1 MASLKEVKSR
11 IGSVTSTQQ
20 ITKAMKMVAAAKL
33 RKSQERIT
41 QMRPFAQK
49 INTILQNLSASGSDQ
64 DAWYAKQREVNKVL
78 IVVVTSDR
86 GLCGSFNSN
95 VIKNTIRVIQENYPT
110 QADKK
115 NVTILS
121 IGKKGLEFFTKRGF
135 NVISDY
141 STLFQS
147 LSFDKVSACSE
158 FIMNAFRKGE
168 YDRVDVV
175 YNQFKNVAT
184 QILMVEQF
192 LPVKPQ
198 ASTKKGPDIDYIF
211 QPNQE
216 EILSGLVPKSLKV
229 QLYKAVL
236 DSNASENGARMTAMD
251 KASENAGE
259 LLKELKLTYNRTRQ
273 AAITK
278 EILEIVGGA
287 EALKAG

>member
-1 MASLKEVKSR
+1 MPSLKEVKNR
-11 IGSVTSTQQ
+11 IGSVISTQQ

-33 RKSQERIT
+33 RKSQDRIT

-49 INTILQNLSASGSDQ
+49 MSAILQNLSASGNDA

-78 IVVVTSDR
+78 LVVVSSDR
-86 GLCGSFNSN
+86 GLCGSFNST
-95 VIKNTIRVIQENYPT
+95 VIKAAIRVAQESYAGK
-110 QADKK
+110 Q
-115 NVTILS
+115 VTVLP
-121 IGKKGLEFFTKRGF
+121 IGKKAFEFFTKRNQKLVADYWNIF
-135 NVISDY
+135 QDLSYENVGSCGEY
-141 STLFQS
+141 
-147 LSFDKVSACSE
+147 
-158 FIMNAFRKGE
+158 IMQAFRKGE
-168 YDRVDVV
+168 FDRVEII

-184 QILMVEQF
+184 QILQVEQF

-198 ASTKKGPDIDYIF
+198 ASATKTAEVDYIF
-211 QPNQE
+211 QPTQG

>member
-1 MASLKEVKSR
+1 MPSLKEVKNR
-11 IGSVTSTQQ
+11 IGSVVSTQQ

-33 RKSQERIT
+33 RKSQDRIM

-49 INTILQNLSASGSDQ
+49 MSAILQNLSASGSDA
-64 DAWYAKQREVNKVL
+64 DAWYAKQREVDNVL
-78 IVVVTSDR
+78 IVVVSSDR
-86 GLCGSFNSN
+86 GLCGSFNST
-95 VIKNTIRVIQENYPT
+95 VIKAAIRVAQENY
-110 QADKK
+110 AGK
-115 NVTILS
+115 NVTILP
-121 IGKKGLEFFTKRGF
+121 IGKKAFEFFGKR
-135 NVISDY
+135 NQKMVSDY
-141 STLFQS
+141 WNIFQG
-147 LSFDKVSACSE
+147 LSYENVGECGE
-158 FIMNAFRKGE
+158 YIMNAFRKGE
-168 YDRVDVV
+168 YDHVEIV
-175 YNQFKNVAT
+175 YNHFKNVAT
-184 QILMVEQF
+184 QILTVEQY

-198 ASTKKGPDIDYIF
+198 ESKKKTAEIDYIF